1 VDEVMTARSKVT
13 YERIYNAI
21 SDIPRGRVAT
31 YGQVAELAGIAGQ
44 ARRIGYA
51 LSALPQGS
59 PVPWHRVINA
69 GGGISARSRSNAA
82 KFQRRLLEA
91 EGVVFGKDARVDLA
105 RFRWRA

>member
-1 VDEVMTARSKVT
+1 MVTRSKVT
-13 YERIYNAI
+13 YERIYDVI

-31 YGQVAELAGIAGQ
+31 YGQIAELSGIAGQ

-69 GGGISARSRSNAA
+69 SGGISARSRSNAA
-82 KFQRRLLEA
+82 KLQRRLLEA
-91 EGVVFGKDARVDLA
+91 EGVMFGKDARINLV